1 MAACSTPK
9 AWRPILIA
17 TLQQEIDMHPEPTFS
32 HAGSQKTHFAT
43 ASCDLKR
50 RSQENRQ
57 RRLKQKAAEKQRAA
71 KRGRP

>member
-1 MAACSTPK
+1 
-9 AWRPILIA
+9 
-17 TLQQEIDMHPEPTFS
+17 MHPEPTFS
-32 HAGSQKTHFAT
+32 HAGSQETHFAT